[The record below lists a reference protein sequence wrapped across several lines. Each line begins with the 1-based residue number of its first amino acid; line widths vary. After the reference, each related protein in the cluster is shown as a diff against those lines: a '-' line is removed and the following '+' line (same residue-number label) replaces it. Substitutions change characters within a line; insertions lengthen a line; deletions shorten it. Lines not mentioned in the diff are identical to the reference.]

1 MTQSWGSDGLGGELF
16 DDADGE
22 EPDVLPAS
30 QLLAIEDGSDSDD
43 VPTTQPEQTEEYDP
57 YADRVNSDVGDGDEV
72 DEMVEPSSQLHGPE
86 DVPPCDSQL
95 MDTPKDD
102 GSEHLSPS
110 PLHDITGSDVAAM
123 EKLYETK
130 PAPAVQSLDSQGP
143 DKSFQEAMPPPPALT
158 PAQRQ
163 EKLERL
169 KAIRCH
175 GWTWVSFGRV
185 SFHLSFLCWIPFTP
199 PYFFRRFQN
208 FIWFLSLRER
218 LESKALDR
226 AKSSASLGRLLQN
239 F

>member
-22 EPDVLPAS
+22 EPDALPAS
-30 QLLAIEDGSDSDD
+30 QLLAIEDGSESDD

-110 PLHDITGSDVAAM
+110 PFHDITGSDVAAM

-199 PYFFRRFQN
+199 PYIFTT
-208 FIWFLSLRER
+208 I
-218 LESKALDR
+218 SKLYLIFVSEGEA
-226 AKSSASLGRLLQN
+226 GI
-239 F
+239 